1 MAALASS
8 DNKLA
13 ARLDLYKHRV
23 PEELYDVAN
32 DPDCLHNL
40 IAEPRHQAALPSL
53 RSELE
58 GWMKRTKDP
67 MLKVFQKRD
76 DTAYREAYVQK
87 VEEEALE
94 RRKQRRG
101 KNRRVQTRA
110 R

>member
-1 MAALASS
+1 
-8 DNKLA
+8 
-13 ARLDLYKHRV
+13 
-23 PEELYDVAN
+23 
-32 DPDCLHNL
+32 
-40 IAEPRHQAALPSL
+40 
-53 RSELE
+53 
-58 GWMKRTKDP
+58 MKRTKDP